1 MAKKQTSA
9 KKRTAKVVSPT
20 PSITSSTTG
29 KPVKSR
35 RKTVNKK
42 TEPPETESTSTQ
54 ISPEIQDE
62 LCSML
67 QRGAS
72 PFGACQQ
79 LEISLESV
87 KETYVSDR
95 HFSKQIDQ
103 VPNVLSQNV
112 AAALYRQAMEGNVS
126 AQIYWLKTLPPPGWS
141 QAATSPVPLTFDET
155 LDQLSDEELIELA
168 RAMGVDLSP
177 QNITNNGEAPHANLT
192 TGVP

>member
-1 MAKKQTSA
+1 MNQQSETIETSL
-9 KKRTAKVVSPT
+9 
-20 PSITSSTTG
+20 
-29 KPVKSR
+29 
-35 RKTVNKK
+35 
-42 TEPPETESTSTQ
+42 
-54 ISPEIQDE
+54 SPEIQDE

-79 LEISLESV
+79 LGISLSAV
-87 KETYVSDR
+87 KETYLADKN
-95 HFSKQIDQ
+95 FSKQIDQ

-141 QAATSPVPLTFDET
+141 QATTSPIPLTFDET

-177 QNITNNGEAPHANLT
+177 QDITNNGEAPHANLT
-192 TGVP
+192 TSVP